1 MATVNF
7 LLRSTVK
14 KNDPFTARLQFYN
27 PSKVTEGNKF
37 GLDFVE
43 YKTKIF
49 VFDPEE
55 VKEKPSVDGKDYWKD
70 FKKYKGKDEGIK
82 ERIDKVYKLQEDIRN
97 FILEKYDLSF
107 PEGTI
112 CFPTKDWLQKTI
124 DEYYNIQNRTEAR
137 KKQQDKPKDL
147 IFHFNNYI
155 KLKSLELKPRT
166 ILKLEDIKNIII
178 AFETFQSSIKGYDYK
193 ILIPEVDEELKF
205 DLVTYLQNNKKYS
218 QNTIAKIIKVIR
230 TVCNYSTRYRIE
242 LSPTYVD
249 FRMAY
254 DDTDVVYLSFKELQT
269 IINTEVPKEL
279 EDAKIWLYLSSFL
292 GQRVSDF
299 MRFNSSMIRKEGKDY
314 FIDFIQVKTEK
325 KMSLLLHPEVV
336 KILQNNDM
344 NFPSPISEQLYN
356 DQIKKVCEIAGIN
369 EIIEGSI
376 LTEVSKGVWRKVS
389 GYYPKYKLVGSHI
402 GRKSYCT
409 NFYGKIPTSLILEV
423 SGHTEERTLLSYI
436 AKKDATNSK
445 MLGNFYDKI
454 NITED

>member
-7 LLRSTVK
+7 LIRSTVK

-27 PSKVTEGNKF
+27 PEKIKGENKF
-37 GLDFVE
+37 GIDFVE

-55 VKEKPSVDGKDYWKD
+55 VKEKPSVDGKWYWQNH
-70 FKKYKGKDEGIK
+70 KKHKGKD

-97 FILEKYDLSF
+97 FILDKYNLSF

-112 CFPTKDWLQKTI
+112 HFPTKEWLQKTI

-137 KKQQDKPKDL
+137 KKQQDKPQDL

-166 ILKLEDIKNIII
+166 ILKLEDIKNIIL
-178 AFETFQSSIKGYDYK
+178 AFENFQSSIKGYDYK

-254 DDTDVVYLSFKELQT
+254 DETDVVYLSFKELQT

-279 EDAKIWLYLSSFL
+279 EDAKTWLYLSSFL

-299 MRFNSSMIRKEGKDY
+299 MRFNSSMIRKDGKNY

-336 KILQNNDM
+336 KILQNNNM

-356 DQIKKVCEIAGIN
+356 EQIKKVCEIAGIN

-389 GYYPKYKLVGSHI
+389 GHYPKYKLVGSHI